1 MGRMAEASERDR
13 KMIIIEVAGGL
24 GNQMFQYALYQKYLH
39 MGKPAKLDLFSYEN
53 PKSMPFELDLFR
65 LPYEIDTKKE
75 RNGYTDQKRLIIT
88 GLQIRCLENQNVY
101 IIVKNWMSDINR
113 RFLILKMAI

>member
-75 RNGYTDQKRLIIT
+75 RNGYTDQKRLIINRLADQVF
-88 GLQIRCLENQNVY
+88 GKPKCVY
-101 IIVKNWMSDINR
+101 YS
-113 RFLILKMAI
+113 